1 MKPSAIEKR
10 CWTLAAVLV
19 WIVLGLATAA
29 SAQVPSIEGTY
40 KFISRQL
47 PDGTVVTP
55 PDIIGLL
62 TYTKSYSTFNIA
74 QRDATGKFRSHSRVA
89 TYTLTA
95 TEYSET
101 YLFDIVDDQIRG
113 KAIVYKLSGQ
123 TRSVPV
129 TVDGQRIQF
138 RFSERGNLF
147 PGRPTEVFEG
157 DKMTA
162 TADGGRFV
170 DIWEKVQ

>member
-1 MKPSAIEKR
+1 MKVSYFQKQ
-10 CWTLAAVLV
+10 CWTLPGVLIG
-19 WIVLGLATAA
+19 IVLCLATAA

-47 PDGTVVTP
+47 PDGTVVRP
-55 PDIIGLL
+55 PDIMGLL
-62 TYTKSYSTFNIA
+62 TFTKNYSSFNIV
-74 QRDATGKFRSHSRVA
+74 QKDAAGKFRSHSRVA

-113 KAIVYKLSGQ
+113 KEIVYKLSGQ
-123 TRSVPV
+123 TRSAPV
-129 TVDGQRIQF
+129 TVEGKRIQF
-138 RFSERGNLF
+138 RFSERRDLF
-147 PGRPTEVFEG
+147 PGRPTEVFER

>member
-1 MKPSAIEKR
+1 MKPSYFQELF
-10 CWTLAAVLV
+10 WTLPGVLV
-19 WIVLGLATAA
+19 AIVLCLATAV
-29 SAQVPSIEGTY
+29 SAQTPNIEGTY

-47 PDGTVVTP
+47 SDGTVVRP
-55 PDIIGLL
+55 PDIMGLL
-62 TYTKSYSTFNIA
+62 TFTKSYSSFNIV
-74 QRDATGKFRSHSRVA
+74 QKDATGKFRSHSRVA

-113 KAIVYKLSGQ
+113 KEIVYRLSGQ
-123 TRSVPV
+123 TRSAPV
-129 TVDGQRIQF
+129 TVEGKRIQF
-138 RFSERGNLF
+138 KFSERRDLF

-162 TADGGRFV
+162 IAEGRFV